1 MAVEVVMPKL
11 GMAMKE
17 GIISSWNKRV
27 GDKVTKGEP
36 VASINS
42 EKIEMEVEAPSDGV
56 LLDIKV
62 EEEEGVPPGTV
73 ICYIGEPNEQIAQKK
88 EKETKRLSLS
98 SSKEEV
104 AATVAIEERPIKK
117 NRLKISPVAKK
128 IALASGLDI
137 DTIQGSGPGG
147 RITKADV
154 EKELKKQG
162 EKEDENREEAR
173 GEQTKIPLAGMR
185 KVIAERMQSS
195 LLNSAQLT
203 ITMKADVT
211 NLVKLREEAKQSFEK
226 RGEEKLS
233 LNDFIVR
240 ATVLALGKH
249 REMNSSYDEDG
260 IIYHEGVHVG
270 IAVAIKDGLLVPVV
284 RNAEKLSLVET
295 ATTIRKLSS
304 SVRRGEMDG
313 IEMTGSTFTVTNL
326 GTYGV
331 EFFTPILNPPETGI
345 LGVGAIEQ
353 VPMYKGAELQKCSML
368 PLSLTFDHRVV
379 DGVPAAEFLQT
390 IRGYLEDPIAILL

>member
-1 MAVEVVMPKL
+1 
-11 GMAMKE
+11 
-17 GIISSWNKRV
+17 
-27 GDKVTKGEP
+27 VTKGEP

-379 DGVPAAEFLQT
+379 DGAPAAEFLQT

>member
-17 GIISSWNKRV
+17 GIVSSWNKKV

-128 IALASGLDI
+128 MALASGLDI

-240 ATVLALGKH
+240 ATVLALVKH
-249 REMNSSYDEDG
+249 KKMNSSYDEDG

-284 RNAEKLSLVET
+284 RNAEKISLVET

-379 DGVPAAEFLQT
+379 DGAPAAEFLQT

>member
-17 GIISSWNKRV
+17 GIISSWNKKV

-73 ICYIGEPNEQIAQKK
+73 ICYIGELNEQIAEKK
-88 EKETKRLSLS
+88 ENETKLLSLS

-147 RITKADV
+147 RITKTDV
-154 EKELKKQG
+154 EKELKKQAK
-162 EKEDENREEAR
+162 KEEESREEGR
-173 GEQTKIPLAGMR
+173 EERTKIPLAGMR

-211 NLVKLREEAKQSFEK
+211 NLVKLREEVKQSFKK

-240 ATVLALGKH
+240 ATVLSLGKH

-284 RNAEKLSLVET
+284 RNTEKLSLVET

-379 DGVPAAEFLQT
+379 DGAPAAEFLQT
-390 IRGYLEDPIAILL
+390 IKGYLEDPIAILL

>member
-17 GIISSWNKRV
+17 GIISSWNKKV

-36 VASINS
+36 IASINS

-88 EKETKRLSLS
+88 EKETNRLSLS

-353 VPMYKGAELQKCSML
+353 VPTYKGAELQKCSML

-379 DGVPAAEFLQT
+379 DGAPAAEFLQT

>member
-73 ICYIGEPNEQIAQKK
+73 ICYIGEPNEQIVQKK
-88 EKETKRLSLS
+88 EKETNRLSLS

-137 DTIQGSGPGG
+137 DTIQGSAPGG

-379 DGVPAAEFLQT
+379 DGAPAAEFLQT

>member
-17 GIISSWNKRV
+17 GIISSWNKKV

-88 EKETKRLSLS
+88 DKETKRLSLS

-104 AATVAIEERPIKK
+104 AATVAVEERPIKK

-147 RITKADV
+147 RITKDDV

-379 DGVPAAEFLQT
+379 DGAPAAEFLQT

>member
-17 GIISSWNKRV
+17 GIISSWNKKV

-36 VASINS
+36 IASINS

-88 EKETKRLSLS
+88 EKETNRLSLS

-104 AATVAIEERPIKK
+104 AATVAIEERLIKK

-162 EKEDENREEAR
+162 KKEDGNREEAR
-173 GEQTKIPLAGMR
+173 EEQTKIPLAGMR
-185 KVIAERMQSS
+185 KVISERMQSS

-211 NLVKLREEAKQSFEK
+211 NLVKLREEVQQSFEK

>member
-17 GIISSWNKRV
+17 GIISSWNKKV

-73 ICYIGEPNEQIAQKK
+73 ICYIGELNEQIAEKK
-88 EKETKRLSLS
+88 ENETKRLSLS

-104 AATVAIEERPIKK
+104 AATVAIEECPIKR

-154 EKELKKQG
+154 EKELKKQAK
-162 EKEDENREEAR
+162 KEEESREEGR
-173 GEQTKIPLAGMR
+173 EERTKIPLAGMR

-211 NLVKLREEAKQSFEK
+211 NLVKLREEVKQSFEK

-240 ATVLALGKH
+240 ATVLSLGKH

-353 VPMYKGAELQKCSML
+353 VPMYKGAELQKCSMI

-379 DGVPAAEFLQT
+379 DGAPAAEFLQT
-390 IRGYLEDPIAILL
+390 IKGYLEDPIAILL

>member
-73 ICYIGEPNEQIAQKK
+73 ICYIGEPNEQIVQKK

-154 EKELKKQG
+154 EEELKKQG

-295 ATTIRKLSS
+295 ATMIRKLSS

-379 DGVPAAEFLQT
+379 DGAPAAEFLQT

>member
-173 GEQTKIPLAGMR
+173 EEQTKIPSAGMR

-211 NLVKLREEAKQSFEK
+211 NLVKLREEVKQSFEK

-249 REMNSSYDEDG
+249 KEMNSSYDEDS
-260 IIYHEGVHVG
+260 IIYHESVHVG

-304 SVRRGEMDG
+304 SVRRGEMDR

-379 DGVPAAEFLQT
+379 DGAPAAEFLQT
-390 IRGYLEDPIAILL
+390 IREYLEDPIAILL

>member
-73 ICYIGEPNEQIAQKK
+73 ICYIGEPNEQIVQKK

-379 DGVPAAEFLQT
+379 DGAPAAEFLQT

>member
-128 IALASGLDI
+128 IALASELDI

-379 DGVPAAEFLQT
+379 DGAPAAEFLQT

>member
-379 DGVPAAEFLQT
+379 DGAPAAEFLQT

>member
-73 ICYIGEPNEQIAQKK
+73 ICYIGEPNEQIVQKK
-88 EKETKRLSLS
+88 EKETNRLSLS

-211 NLVKLREEAKQSFEK
+211 NLVKLREEAKQFFEK

-379 DGVPAAEFLQT
+379 DGAPAAEFLQT

>member
-17 GIISSWNKRV
+17 GIISSWNKKV
-27 GDKVTKGEP
+27 GDKVTKGES

-73 ICYIGEPNEQIAQKK
+73 ICYIGELNEQIAPKK
-88 EKETKRLSLS
+88 DKETKCLSLS

-147 RITKADV
+147 RITKVDV

-162 EKEDENREEAR
+162 EKEEESREEGR
-173 GEQTKIPLAGMR
+173 EERTKIPLAGMR
-185 KVIAERMQSS
+185 KVIAERMKSS

-211 NLVKLREEAKQSFEK
+211 NLVKLREEVKQSFEK

-233 LNDFIVR
+233 LNNFIVR
-240 ATVLALGKH
+240 ATVLSLEKH
-249 REMNSSYDEDG
+249 REMNSSYDEEG

-304 SVRRGEMDG
+304 SVRQGEMDG

-326 GTYGV
+326 SAYGV

-345 LGVGAIEQ
+345 LGVGAVEQ

-379 DGVPAAEFLQT
+379 DGAPAAEFLQT
-390 IRGYLEDPIAILL
+390 IKGYLEDPIAILL

>member
-17 GIISSWNKRV
+17 GIISSWNKKV

-73 ICYIGEPNEQIAQKK
+73 ICYIGEPNEQIAEKK

-162 EKEDENREEAR
+162 EREEESR
-173 GEQTKIPLAGMR
+173 EEGREERTKIPLTGMR

-211 NLVKLREEAKQSFEK
+211 NLVKLREEVKRSFEK

-240 ATVLALGKH
+240 ATVLSLGKH
-249 REMNSSYDEDG
+249 REMNSSYGEDG

-284 RNAEKLSLVET
+284 RNAEKLSLMET

-304 SVRRGEMDG
+304 SVRRGDIDG

-331 EFFTPILNPPETGI
+331 EYFTPILNPPETGI
-345 LGVGAIEQ
+345 LGVGSIEQ

-368 PLSLTFDHRVV
+368 PLSLTFDHRIV
-379 DGVPAAEFLQT
+379 DGAPAAEFLQT
-390 IRGYLEDPIAILL
+390 IKGYLEDPIAILL

>member
-88 EKETKRLSLS
+88 EKETNRLSLS

>member
-17 GIISSWNKRV
+17 GIISSWNKKV

-36 VASINS
+36 IASINS

-88 EKETKRLSLS
+88 EKETNRLSLS

-379 DGVPAAEFLQT
+379 DGAPAAEFLQT